1 MSAVREGVWQL
12 LRADATLMAYGAGS
26 GSADD
31 KLAIFPNFTLDS
43 PAAGLTRWM
52 TLRWGAADSPVG
64 RDSETR
70 PVPMS
75 VWCYDR
81 ERDFTV
87 IGGALGRVRIL
98 MKAVQ
103 GLALPGSGYLTA
115 ADWSFSSEDIW
126 DDTYEAVAR
135 GETYRLVTNGL

>member
-1 MSAVREGVWQL
+1 MTSVRIGVFEL
-12 LRADATLMAYGAGS
+12 LRADTELMDMGAGT

-31 KLAIFPNFTLDS
+31 MLAVFPNFTLDS

-52 TLRWGAADSPVG
+52 TIRWGAADAPIG
-64 RDSETR
+64 RDTQTR

-75 VWCYDR
+75 IWVYDR
-81 ERDFTV
+81 ERDFTN
-87 IGGALGRVRIL
+87 ISLALKRVRII
-98 MKAVQ
+98 MADIQ
-103 GLALPGSGYLTA
+103 GMPLPGGGYLTA

-135 GETYRLVTNGL
+135 GETYRLITNGL

>member
-1 MSAVREGVWQL
+1 MTAIREGVWNM
-12 LRADATLMAYGAGS
+12 LRNDTALMALGAGS
-26 GSADD
+26 GSSDNS
-31 KLAIFPNFTLDS
+31 LALFPNYTLDS

-70 PVPMS
+70 PMPLAIWM
-75 VWCYDR
+75 YDR
-81 ERDFTV
+81 QRDYDT
-87 IGGALGRVRIL
+87 IDTALRRVRAV

-103 GLALPGSGYLTA
+103 GLALPGGGYLVA

-126 DDTYEAVAR
+126 DDTYEAIAR
-135 GETYRLVTNGL
+135 GETYRIVTNGI